1 MYMEAV
7 HNTMSLNRK
16 KIKATS
22 SCNRLYNEYTRD
34 ETTAEHYDD
43 GHRAIDTDKTA
54 DNILLADET
63 GNVKLDAYRK
73 HIIKGVNEARK
84 GREEVTADDAPKS
97 KKTLEERERWAKL
110 SNSNRQRAL
119 RKDTVDLIGN
129 VIQLGN
135 GALESLSEEQQIEA
149 YKSAFNVLKNNPDDY
164 GKVLVAAIHRDE
176 SSMHLQV
183 MTSAIDEHEMKSKA
197 KEMFGN
203 RSKMSD
209 DQTKFVERVQ
219 DDLKSRGLDFDVNR
233 GLKRVDNPEYTNFK
247 DEMEAKGL
255 EVNRYSDNKLLQ
267 SEEQVRANNAKVTSS
282 QMEVAQNDLQIE
294 SATNNM
300 AFNVF
305 DKVQETRGSNIRY
318 NRLVSMDIEDE
329 TLPPD
334 HFLCTED
341 DSPLPGHDDRNQANA
356 EDDVRRVNS
365 ILNGDRSNAFNRL
378 TDWGMDRISQYS
390 TLAINNIRVAQ
401 LEAKMEFDDI
411 KRRVLTTLHAEKW
424 LPKTMTI
431 DDVAT
436 GAKKV
441 GVNHHALDDADLLEY
456 TIAHANKN
464 DLQRYKHNAA
474 TRRNAKANKQADDD
488 LEL

>member
-1 MYMEAV
+1 MEAV

-34 ETTAEHYDD
+34 EATADHYDD
-43 GHRAIDTDKTA
+43 GHRMINTDKTA

-63 GNVKLDAYRK
+63 GDVKLDAYRK

-84 GREEVTADDAPKS
+84 SRKEVTADDAPKS
-97 KKTLEERERWAKL
+97 KKTLEEREKWAKL
-110 SNSNRQRAL
+110 SNSNRQRGL

-135 GALESLSEEQQIEA
+135 GALETLPEDQQILA
-149 YKSAFNVLKNNPDDY
+149 YKAAFEVMKQHPEDY
-164 GKVLVAAIHRDE
+164 GKVLVASIHRDE

-183 MTSAIDEHEMKSKA
+183 MTSAIDENEMKSRA

-209 DQTKFVERVQ
+209 DQTKFVDRVQ
-219 DDLKSRGLDFDVNR
+219 EDLKSKGLDFDINR

-255 EVNRYSDNKLLQ
+255 EVNRYSDNQLLQ
-267 SEEQVRANNAKVTSS
+267 SEEQVRANNAKVTNS
-282 QMEVAQNDLQIE
+282 QMEVSQNALQIE

-300 AFNVF
+300 AFNAF

-318 NRLVSMDIEDE
+318 NRFASMDIEDE
-329 TLPPD
+329 TLPAD

-341 DSPLPGHDDRNQANA
+341 DSPLPGHDDRNQAKA
-356 EDDVRRVNS
+356 EEDVKRVNS
-365 ILNGDRSNAFNRL
+365 ILNGDRSNAFNRI

-390 TLAINNIRVAQ
+390 ALAISNIRVAK
-401 LEAKMEFDDI
+401 LEAKLELDNV

-436 GAKKV
+436 GTKKV
-441 GVNHHALDDADLLEY
+441 SVNHNELDDADLLEY
-456 TIAHANKN
+456 TISHANKD
-464 DLQRYKHNAA
+464 DLRRYKDNAT
-474 TRRNAKANKQADDD
+474 TRRNAKVNKQADDD